1 MNTLELMDSSLSS
14 YSKTDRAIYESIRK
28 FPDNFA
34 AQSVTQLSQSTGFS
48 KPALTRFAKRLG
60 FGGFVEFQYQ
70 SAQDLEL
77 MRARTDAPTN
87 AEVYGE
93 LLQAVDKR
101 VDRDQLR
108 ALIKRMESSHHVYL
122 RGYNLSRIPAEELC
136 IALQFQPGISASMPQ
151 VDVMPRFHEDDLLL
165 VYSAVSG
172 ASLKDLLNEFRMGRF
187 VRPHMV
193 LVTTNSKHPMRRSFD
208 EVFVLPTVTLAST
221 SRTVL
226 SDTFAFL
233 MFNDILATV
242 AAAAREN
249 SSD

>member
-1 MNTLELMDSSLSS
+1 
-14 YSKTDRAIYESIRK
+14 
-28 FPDNFA
+28 
-34 AQSVTQLSQSTGFS
+34 
-48 KPALTRFAKRLG
+48 
-60 FGGFVEFQYQ
+60 
-70 SAQDLEL
+70 

-87 AEVYGE
+87 AEVYGK

-136 IALQFQPGISASMPQ
+136 IALQFQPGISASTPQ